1 MSPDSR
7 HPHTPQDT
15 PPQLPLPDIHYDTQ
29 LTLWDNVD
37 LDALGVSESR
47 ARSIAEMRPADR
59 MMLALSM
66 EGLTPIERI
75 VNAGLAFHGWLS
87 FPGLDLL
94 EIELGIAKRHIT
106 TAIKALQEKTGLRKF
121 RKGRAHG
128 EKDFQYAF
136 AGMAVLDAIG
146 AKATRKKAVIARN
159 SESRSHESFGKE
171 IIPKNSVRNSETRSY
186 ENGRDSETRS
196 HEALRDSEFRNITG
210 KEPESIVVVTNNN
223 ISISGSNSGS
233 APQQKSETRP
243 APGREP
249 VTPPPDWWQDFER
262 RLAQVLLVSPRP
274 PDFVAISEKAAL
286 AGWGEKVLQETA
298 RRMVETYQGRKV
310 SDTTAVF
317 LKIAVSVASDLTR
330 APVPA
335 GGSSGRKYRDD
346 KERWTGRSS
355 GDDLA
360 RRGGGRRG
368 S

>member
-159 SESRSHESFGKE
+159 
-171 IIPKNSVRNSETRSY
+171 
-186 ENGRDSETRS
+186 SETRS

>member
-1 MSPDSR
+1 MLPDAG
-7 HPHTPQDT
+7 HPHTPQER
-15 PPQLPLPDIHYDTQ
+15 PAQLPLQDIPYDTQ
-29 LTLWDNVD
+29 FTLWDYVD
-37 LDALGVSESR
+37 LNAMGVSESR

-171 IIPKNSVRNSETRSY
+171 IIPKNSVR
-186 ENGRDSETRS
+186 DSETRS

-223 ISISGSNSGS
+223 INISGSNSGS
-233 APQQKSETRP
+233 TPQQKPETRP

-262 RLAQVLLVSPRP
+262 RLAQVLLASPRP

-355 GDDLA
+355 GDDRA